1 MEVHPA
7 VEIVE
12 RGFSTQA
19 VKGWEKIFFARFGIP
34 PKGLRLLPAGNNA
47 PKDMPRFP
55 ERPGNRSFRVPSWK
69 GKHVAVKVL
78 VAAGL
83 VMGVVWSKSKATA
96 LLQDMAGLKLSRVL
110 VQGNHYLTEE
120 QVIQRA
126 ALPLGENMFKLNLEE
141 AAQKVRELDWVAR
154 VYLERRL
161 PQTILISIVERKPV
175 ALLDSGALYG
185 MDRGGRVFSP
195 SDVLLKEDLP
205 LISGMKVEAD
215 SMGTTRM
222 AEAVKPALDF
232 LDFIRQRDP
241 VLAQDVS
248 ELGLGEPDSLKV
260 TFIDGITA
268 VFNPQ
273 VTERE
278 LRRMALVLS
287 DLSQRRKKAG
297 TMDFRYRDMVLVK
310 TR

>member
-1 MEVHPA
+1 
-7 VEIVE
+7 
-12 RGFSTQA
+12 
-19 VKGWEKIFFARFGIP
+19 
-34 PKGLRLLPAGNNA
+34 
-47 PKDMPRFP
+47 
-55 ERPGNRSFRVPSWK
+55 
-69 GKHVAVKVL
+69 
-78 VAAGL
+78 
-83 VMGVVWSKSKATA
+83 MGVVWSKSKATA